1 MDGRTDGARTS
12 AGDYGAPIAGEARRP
27 GQAAR
32 RATIALGTEAFVLA
46 IKGTP
51 PTTIAYRDLSVVSID
66 HAVGLIAAG
75 EGADAP
81 RWLLERWGPA
91 LGPLLTGLRER
102 RLRQRLSDGFVE
114 LPDEPPLEIVEYALP
129 DALEQGVAHLVL
141 HPWGLIVAPL
151 DERHDWIRMRRAGI
165 GAIDALPAVGGL
177 RIHADD
183 GAAVVEVLRLG
194 AAAAR
199 HRASIDALRDSAA
212 VDAGRI
218 VSALAPDVAF
228 VARDRAARALVDGR
242 PVEPGALGDAW
253 PAMEAAVLTQPVF
266 AASYAALAARS
277 PGPDGRW
284 LALAPEWPGSAIPRA
299 WFLVRLPGN
308 LVALELVSAGAHA
321 TYCFRA
327 RPRAGHPGGETDPAA
342 AAATVGTISEALVDA
357 RFLREPIALPD
368 ARLATPEF
376 RRYRLALAALPSLAA
391 ARAAFVARLV
401 HRYEATWSAALD
413 DLVTWH
419 DACRDDTAA
428 WPGRR
433 EQEAAIDAADA
444 GDGARGG
451 AAGATAAAAGEPA
464 GDMRP
469 LPD

>member
-1 MDGRTDGARTS
+1 MDERTDGARIS

-32 RATIALGTEAFVLA
+32 RATIALGAETFVLA
-46 IKGTP
+46 VDGAL
-51 PTTIAYRDLSVVSID
+51 PTTIAYRDLSIVSID
-66 HAVGLIAAG
+66 HAVGLIVAG

-81 RWLLERWGPA
+81 RWLLERWGTA
-91 LGPLLTGLRER
+91 LGPLMTRLRER
-102 RLRQRLSDGFVE
+102 RLRQRLADAFVE
-114 LPDEPPLEIVEYALP
+114 LPDEPPLEMVEYALP
-129 DALEQGVAHLVL
+129 DASEQGVAHLVL

-151 DERHDWIRMRRAGI
+151 DERRRWVRMRRAGI
-165 GAIDALPAVGGL
+165 GAIVAVPADGGL

-183 GAAVVEVLRLG
+183 GVAVVELLHLG
-194 AAAAR
+194 DAVVR
-199 HRASIDALRDSAA
+199 HQASLEVLRDSAA

-218 VSALAPDVAF
+218 VSALAPDMTF

-242 PVEPGALGDAW
+242 PVEPRDLGDAW
-253 PAMEAAVLTQPVF
+253 PPMETAVLTQPVF

-277 PGPDGRW
+277 VGPDGRW
-284 LALAPEWPGSAIPRA
+284 LALAPESPGSAIPRA

-327 RPRAGHPGGETDPAA
+327 RPRAEHPGGETDAAA
-342 AAATVGTISEALVDA
+342 AAATVGAISEALVDA

-401 HRYEATWSAALD
+401 HSDGATWSAALD
-413 DLVTWH
+413 DLVRWH

-428 WPGRR
+428 WPGRS
-433 EQEAAIDAADA
+433 EQEAAMD
-444 GDGARGG
+444 
-451 AAGATAAAAGEPA
+451 AAGA
-464 GDMRP
+464 GDMDP
-469 LPD
+469 PPD

>member
-1 MDGRTDGARTS
+1 V
-12 AGDYGAPIAGEARRP
+12 GDYGAPIAGEARRP

-46 IKGTP
+46 VDGAS

-66 HAVGLIAAG
+66 HAVGLVVAG

-81 RWLLERWGPA
+81 RWLLERWGTG
-91 LGPLLTGLRER
+91 LGPLMTGLRER

-114 LPDEPPLEIVEYALP
+114 LPVEPPLEMVEYALP
-129 DALEQGVAHLVL
+129 DASEQGVAHLVL
-141 HPWGLIVAPL
+141 HPWGLVVAPL
-151 DERHDWIRMRRAGI
+151 DERRAWIRMRRAWI
-165 GAIDALPAVGGL
+165 GAIDALPAVGGI
-177 RIHADD
+177 RIHAED
-183 GAAVVEVLRLG
+183 GATVVEVLRLG
-194 AAAAR
+194 DAAVR
-199 HRASIDALRDSAA
+199 HRASLEALRDSAA
-212 VDAGRI
+212 VDAGRL
-218 VSALAPDVAF
+218 VSALAPDVA
-228 VARDRAARALVDGR
+228 RDRATRALVDGR
-242 PVEPGALGDAW
+242 PVEPGGLGDAW

-266 AASYAALAARS
+266 AASYAALASRS
-277 PGPDGRW
+277 VGPDGRW
-284 LALAPEWPGSAIPRA
+284 LALAPESPGSDIPRA

-308 LVALELVSAGAHA
+308 LVVLELVSAGAHA

-327 RPRAGHPGGETDPAA
+327 RPRAGHPGGETDPVA

-401 HRYEATWSAALD
+401 HRDEATWSAALD
-413 DLVTWH
+413 DLVAWH

-428 WPGRR
+428 WPGRS
-433 EQEAAIDAADA
+433 EQEAAIDAA
-444 GDGARGG
+444 G
-451 AAGATAAAAGEPA
+451 A
-464 GDMRP
+464 GDMDP
-469 LPD
+469 PPD